1 MKTFK
6 EKFKNSCLCKKCLQS
21 RKSFVLSVA
30 LPQSCSNGDRSVV
43 NEFEKTS
50 TGDKTDLLKTEPF
63 NYCGGI
69 SGENVHKAMKVG
81 ANGSPEK

>member
-1 MKTFK
+1 M
-6 EKFKNSCLCKKCLQS
+6 
-21 RKSFVLSVA
+21 
-30 LPQSCSNGDRSVV
+30 V